1 MDIFKIVGIALI
13 GAIFSLTVKEYKQGL
28 SIFISII
35 CGIILLS
42 YTADGL
48 AAIFREL
55 KDLTEKSGISPDYLT
70 AIIKITGICFITQF
84 FSEVCRDAGQNAIA
98 SKLEIAAKVLIL
110 TLTLPI
116 ISDFLDIC
124 IKTVNILN

>member
-28 SIFISII
+28 SIFVSII

-48 AAIFREL
+48 ADIFREL
-55 KDLTEKSGISPDYLT
+55 KELTEKSGISPDYLT

>member
-28 SIFISII
+28 SIFVSII

-48 AAIFREL
+48 ADIFREL
-55 KDLTEKSGISPDYLT
+55 KDLTEKSGISLDYLT

>member
-48 AAIFREL
+48 ADIFREL

>member
-48 AAIFREL
+48 ADIFREL
-55 KDLTEKSGISPDYLT
+55 KELTEKSGISPDYLT

-98 SKLEIAAKVLIL
+98 SKLEIATKVLIL

-124 IKTVNILN
+124 IITVNILN

>member
-13 GAIFSLTVKEYKQGL
+13 GTIFSLTVKEYKHGL
-28 SIFISII
+28 SIFVSII

-48 AAIFREL
+48 ADIFREL
-55 KDLTEKSGISPDYLT
+55 KNLTEKSGISPDYLT

-98 SKLEIAAKVLIL
+98 SKLEIAAKILIL

>member
-48 AAIFREL
+48 ADIFREL

-98 SKLEIAAKVLIL
+98 SKLEIAAKVLNL

>member
-35 CGIILLS
+35 CGIILLA

-48 AAIFREL
+48 ADIFREL